1 MTWQNKEFLQKYH
14 QLLNTPEGR
23 KEFIQRVYRELTGI
37 VVREELFDEILPE
50 ADIDLSTERWEYFDS
65 ELLKLLDEAENSM
78 WKNKSNDHGRLRQLL
93 FANLPF
99 DDIDYEDIVNHLEE
113 NKDKLGI
120 KMEPLEQIYSYDN
133 WPDYD
138 LLGKFDKAAYER
150 ENPDLF

>member
-1 MTWQNKEFLQKYH
+1 MYYQNKEFLQRNLF
-14 QLLNTPEGR
+14 LLDDIYGIED
-23 KEFIQRVYRELTGI
+23 FIHRAYVELTGI
-37 VVREELFDEILPE
+37 IVRKELFDEILPE
-50 ADIDLSTERWEYFDS
+50 AGIDLSTERWEYFDS
-65 ELLKLLDEAENSM
+65 ELLKVLNEAENSM

-99 DDIDYEDIVNHLEE
+99 DDIDYEDIVKHLEE

-120 KMEPLEQIYSYDN
+120 KMEPLEQIYSYDDL
-133 WPDYD
+133 PDYD

>member
-1 MTWQNKEFLQKYH
+1 MYYQNKEFLQKYY
-14 QLLNTPEGR
+14 QLLDSPEAR

-37 VVREELFDEILPE
+37 IVRKELFDEILPE

-65 ELLKLLDEAENSM
+65 ELLKLLDEAEKSM
-78 WKNKSNDHGRLRQLL
+78 WKNRSNDHGRLRQLL

-99 DDIDYEDIVNHLEE
+99 DDIDYEDIVKHLEE

-120 KMEPLEQIYSYDN
+120 KMEPLEQIYSYDDLQ
-133 WPDYD
+133 DYD